1 MFDITIWFFCILQ
14 KDFRIVLDPHNVTR
28 LNYDHPVF
36 IRLESTRE
44 SVVPLRKSTVRVIFI
59 TIIMILFRCNSCPG
73 VGREKDTMTHAIES
87 IFSRG
92 EGGTSEESVSSIS
105 LSIVRYNSLGQ
116 AYLRTPVERILEVE
130 KSQEILSID
139 SVTACND
146 GDIFRHPKTKS
157 WENVESNAML
167 AMTVKIFLEQ

>member
-36 IRLESTRE
+36 IRLERECSTFKKKYR
-44 SVVPLRKSTVRVIFI
+44 PRVIFI

-92 EGGTSEESVSSIS
+92 EGGTSEESVSIGCME
-105 LSIVRYNSLGQ
+105 L
-116 AYLRTPVERILEVE
+116 
-130 KSQEILSID
+130 
-139 SVTACND
+139 D
-146 GDIFRHPKTKS
+146 G
-157 WENVESNAML
+157 
-167 AMTVKIFLEQ
+167 